1 MTSFKE
7 GDVLLQPY
15 PFTEQTGSKQRPAV
29 VISSLDYNQ
38 THPDIILAPITSQ
51 ITALANQVALTEWR
65 AAGLVKPSVVK
76 PILSSFDARLI
87 RRQLGEL
94 SASDRAQV
102 RTLFAQ
108 ILDYH
113 SMNILT
119 IVGAGP
125 QFISSH
131 QSRTCQQ
138 SAARG
143 GTYGVSDPH
152 GTAL

>member
-1 MTSFKE
+1 M
-7 GDVLLQPY
+7 
-15 PFTEQTGSKQRPAV
+15 
-29 VISSLDYNQ
+29 DYNQ

-102 RTLFAQ
+102 RTLFAK
-108 ILDYH
+108 ILD
-113 SMNILT
+113 L
-119 IVGAGP
+119 P
-125 QFISSH
+125 
-131 QSRTCQQ
+131 
-138 SAARG
+138 
-143 GTYGVSDPH
+143 
-152 GTAL
+152 